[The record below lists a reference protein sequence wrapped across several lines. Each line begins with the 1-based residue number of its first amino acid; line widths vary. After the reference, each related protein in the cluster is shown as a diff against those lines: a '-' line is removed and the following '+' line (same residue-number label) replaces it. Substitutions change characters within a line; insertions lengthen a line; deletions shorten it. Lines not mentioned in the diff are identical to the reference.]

1 MIESMPITNIH
12 FVLSTPS
19 MGIMTIG
26 KMSATRMPLIIMLA
40 IWLKTERLP
49 RSVVFLVE
57 SGTIRLWLILKM
69 VYAKE

>member
-1 MIESMPITNIH
+1 
-12 FVLSTPS
+12 
-19 MGIMTIG
+19 MGMMTIG
-26 KMSATRMPLIIMLA
+26 KMSATRMPLIIMVE
-40 IWLKTERLP
+40 IWLNTERLP